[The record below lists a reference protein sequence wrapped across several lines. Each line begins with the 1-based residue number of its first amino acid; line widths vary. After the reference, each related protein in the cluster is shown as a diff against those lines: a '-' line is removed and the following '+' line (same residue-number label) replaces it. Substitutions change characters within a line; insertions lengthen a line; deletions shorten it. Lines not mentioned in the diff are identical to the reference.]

1 MNQNFV
7 KVNENN
13 LDVSID
19 LRYASENN
27 FTGEKVFF
35 SNTCFLHK
43 VAYEHLC
50 KAVEI
55 SKKLGFKLKIFDA
68 YRPTYVQKK
77 LWEFLPDPN
86 FIAHPEKGSPH
97 SRGVALDLTIT
108 KEGKELDMGTE
119 FDEFSKL
126 SYHGSL
132 DISDVAYKNRVIL
145 LGIMT
150 DSGWD
155 FYRNEWWHYQLFNS
169 KNYQIVE
176 NFLE

>member
-169 KNYQIVE
+169 KNYEIVE

>member
-169 KNYQIVE
+169 KNYEIVE
-176 NFLE
+176 NFSE